1 MAFASLKRGG
11 GAGFQWGALAGR
23 PSSGTG
29 FQTCSPVVRFI
40 HSSTSTSFA
49 RRFIHLSVL
58 NHLIFSIAAPAP
70 LRQTNAAPPLPFPAC
85 AGFFFRRSPW
95 YAPPL
100 TWPIRHRRC
109 GALVNFHAAKL
120 RHGRPWNS
128 KRRDFVHFKSASVSA
143 CKIGPSL

>member
-1 MAFASLKRGG
+1 MALASLKRGG
-11 GAGFQWGALAGR
+11 GAGFQRGALAGR

-29 FQTCSPVVRFI
+29 FQTCSPVVRFT
-40 HSSTSTSFA
+40 HSSTSVKH
-49 RRFIHLSVL
+49 ISVL

-85 AGFFFRRSPW
+85 AGSFFRRSPW

-100 TWPIRHRRC
+100 AWPIRHRRC
-109 GALVNFHAAKL
+109 RAFVYFHAAKL
-120 RHGRPWNS
+120 RHGCPWNS